1 MTLLK
6 VEACYRLHEFN
17 ILSRVKVRDNRRGL
31 DW

>member
-6 VEACYRLHEFN
+6 AQACYGLHEFN
-17 ILSRVKVRDNRRGL
+17 ILSRVKVCDYRRGL